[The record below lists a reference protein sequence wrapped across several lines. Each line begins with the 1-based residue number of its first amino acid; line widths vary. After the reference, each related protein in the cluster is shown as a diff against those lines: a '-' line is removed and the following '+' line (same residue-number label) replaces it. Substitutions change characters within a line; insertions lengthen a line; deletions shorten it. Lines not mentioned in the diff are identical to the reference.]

1 LRLIVE
7 QLSLP
12 TTAKARTYLSL
23 ALQHVAKVGQ
33 DTIGT
38 QIGAS
43 GVDGSTVSRFMSDE
57 KDMLR
62 ALQILAAAGLKVVPA
77 DMQCFPPRKVQLL
90 LELARDHLHQLET
103 VEQLQW
109 D

>member
-1 LRLIVE
+1 VE
-7 QLSLP
+7 QVSIP
-12 TTAKARTYLSL
+12 PTAKARTYLSL

-38 QIGAS
+38 HIGAT

-57 KDMLR
+57 KDMFR

-90 LELARDHLHQLET
+90 LELARDHLHQLEN

>member
-1 LRLIVE
+1 VSTVSAEVAEKTRKY
-7 QLSLP
+7 QS
-12 TTAKARTYLSL
+12 TT
-23 ALQHVAKVGQ
+23 LQAVVRVGQ
-33 DTIGT
+33 IDIAA
-38 QIGAS
+38 QIGI
-43 GVDGSTVSRFMSDE
+43 DDSTVSRFMSDE
-57 KDMLR
+57 KGMAR

-90 LELARDHLHQLET
+90 LELARDHLKQLET

>member
-1 LRLIVE
+1 
-7 QLSLP
+7 
-12 TTAKARTYLSL
+12 
-23 ALQHVAKVGQ
+23 
-33 DTIGT
+33 
-38 QIGAS
+38 
-43 GVDGSTVSRFMSDE
+43 MSDE
-57 KDMLR
+57 KDMFR

-90 LELARDHLHQLET
+90 LELARDHLHQLEN